1 MNSSRHEVI
10 KFGEVITR
18 EEFKSGNLAV
28 NTANQLKAYFEYIKS
43 RFDSGEQYPYNL
55 EELVGVAYVSKQ
67 KAVEALEKSFSQPID
82 FTVKNRTVV
91 DNTAF
96 GGKRTV
102 KQYELTPLTFEYMV
116 ARQCKPV
123 FEIYHRIFHA
133 AMTIQQFTSPED
145 LMVGQARL
153 MLQVCESLAGLQK
166 KVLKLES
173 RVDEALPREGYMT
186 ILAFCAKHKVLMTTG
201 ERLEFGKLVSKYCRE
216 HDIFV
221 DKVPDKRY
229 GSVNA
234 YPEDVLLE
242 CVEQLC

>member
-10 KFGEVITR
+10 KFGEAITR

-28 NTANQLKAYFEYIKS
+28 NTPTQLKAYFEYIKS

-55 EELVGVAYVSKQ
+55 EELVGVAYSK
-67 KAVEALEKSFSQPID
+67 KSDAVEALEKSFSQPID
-82 FTVKNRTVV
+82 FTIIRQSPQKSIGRPVQS
-91 DNTAF
+91 F
-96 GGKRTV
+96 W
-102 KQYELTPLTFEYMV
+102 LTPLTFEYMV

-123 FEIYHRIFHA
+123 FEIYHQIFHA

-145 LMVGQARL
+145 LMVGQAKL